1 MNEIFIKNID
11 DIIEAKYGKKDKYM
25 DVTNILINLIKSNCL
40 KLEISNKLFG
50 SDPYENILKELIINT
65 SNNNYIIN
73 EESILKINL
82 DSNLNNELN
91 INTQNKFKINYYI
104 ILSNKEQENMIDFY
118 FIFMKH
124 IIEQCGHNYIKV
136 YLNKVKSEIVK
147 TKNNVV
153 ILYKSI
159 FEKKDI
165 FFIKNNSIKVYFLNV
180 EQLSLLLDNTDDD
193 CKLKKNMQNY
203 FFKSIKFITENDLSI
218 IDYSYENKYIWSE
231 NYDIKN
237 IIVLEPCLT
246 DNMINKREKGIELIS
261 LFNHIEYRH
270 NYKHKYLLDLEIKS
284 FSGYFCNKRRNLFT
298 ESKILINIHAG
309 NSYKICE
316 LFRIYEAIAHKMII
330 ISQNCYNHNL
340 ISLKEY
346 IYFCKDEDMKTK
358 INKIQGNYN
367 NIYNNLYNKSV
378 DDIFKNI
385 KLKYLSFFSNYIEH
399 YI

>member
-1 MNEIFIKNID
+1 MSEIFIRNIE
-11 DIIEAKYGKKDKYM
+11 DIIEAKYGKLDKYM
-25 DVTNILINLIKSNCL
+25 DVTNVLINLIKSNCL
-40 KLEISNKLFG
+40 KLEISNQLFG
-50 SDPYENILKELIINT
+50 ADPYENVLKELIINT

-73 EESILKINL
+73 EQEVIKINI

-91 INTQNKFKINYYI
+91 VSNKNNFKINYYI
-104 ILSNKEQENMIDFY
+104 VVSNKELVSMIDFY
-118 FIFMKH
+118 FIFMKY
-124 IIEQCGHNYIKV
+124 IVELCGHNYKKV
-136 YLNKVKSEIVK
+136 YVNEVKSEIEK
-147 TKNNVV
+147 TKNNVI

-159 FEKKDI
+159 FDKKDI

-180 EQLSLLLDNTDDD
+180 EQLSLLLDNTDDE
-193 CKLKKNMQNY
+193 CELKKNIQNY

-246 DNMINKREKGIELIS
+246 DNMINKKDKNIELIS

-270 NYKHKYLLDLEIKS
+270 NFKEKYLNDFEIKS
-284 FSGYFCNKRRNLFT
+284 FSGYFCNKRRNLFA

-309 NSYKICE
+309 KSYKICE
-316 LFRIYEAIAHKMII
+316 LFRIYEAIAHKNII
-330 ISQNCYNHNL
+330 ISQNCYNNNL

-346 IYFCKDEDMKTK
+346 IYFCKDEEIKTK
-358 INKIQGNYN
+358 INKIKGNYN
-367 NIYNNLYNKSV
+367 SIYNNLYNKSV

-385 KLKYLSFFSNYIEH
+385 KLKYLAFFSNYIEH